1 MSTLR
6 LFEAYGIEIEHMIV
20 DRQSLDLR
28 PVADRLLEAEAGV
41 RTADVEREDMA
52 WSNELV
58 LHVIEFKTNGPAS
71 SLHGLA
77 RKFHA
82 ETLRADELLAPLG
95 CRLMPTGAHPW
106 MDPLTETHLWPH
118 ECGVIYQTYDRVFSC
133 KGHGWSNLQ
142 SMHINLPF
150 ADDEEFARLHAAI
163 RLLMPLMPALTAS
176 TPVLDGRAT
185 GFLDTRMDYYARNS
199 ARVPSVTGL
208 VVPEQV
214 ASREEYD
221 RIIMQPMF
229 ADMAPLDPEG
239 VLREE
244 FLNARGS
251 IARFGRGS
259 IEIRVLDAQECPQAD
274 LAAAGL
280 ICAALEALCDGRLG
294 DLDAQ
299 ARLSTEA
306 LAAILA
312 RVTREADTASVEDA
326 EYLKVLGYPGGPG
339 VRAGEVWS
347 WLAETCLPT
356 AMRDPDWEEPLAV
369 MLGRGCLARRILEA
383 LGPDFGRGRLLEV
396 YAELCDCLEGGR
408 PFRP

>member
-6 LFEAYGIEIEHMIV
+6 LFEAYGVEIENMIV
-20 DRQSLDLR
+20 DSRSLDLR

-41 RTADVEREDMA
+41 QAADVERGDMA

-82 ETLRADELLAPLG
+82 EALRADELLASMG

-118 ECGVIYQTYDRVFSC
+118 ECGIIYQTYDRIFSC

-150 ADDEEFARLHAAI
+150 ADDREFAKLHAAI
-163 RLLMPLMPALTAS
+163 RLLLPLMPALTAS
-176 TPVLDGRAT
+176 TPVLDGRVT
-185 GFLDTRMDYYARNS
+185 GFLDTRLDYYARNS

-244 FLNARGS
+244 FLNARGA

-299 ARLSTEA
+299 SGLSTES

-312 RVTREADTASVEDA
+312 RVTREADAASVEDA
-326 EYLKVLGYPGGPG
+326 GYLKALGFPDGPG
-339 VRAGEVWS
+339 ARTGEIWS
-347 WLAETCLPT
+347 WLVEACLPA

-369 MLGRGCLARRILEA
+369 MLGLGCLARRILAA
-383 LGPDFGRGRLLEV
+383 LGPKFGRGRLLEV
-396 YAELCDCLEGGR
+396 YAELCDCLKDGR
-408 PFRP
+408 PFVS